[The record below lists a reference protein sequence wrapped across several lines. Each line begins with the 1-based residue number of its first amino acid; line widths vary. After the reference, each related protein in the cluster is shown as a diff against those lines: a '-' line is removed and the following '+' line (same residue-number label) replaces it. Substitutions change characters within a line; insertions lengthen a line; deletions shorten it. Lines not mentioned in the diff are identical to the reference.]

1 MKPEFIPI
9 RLVCLQCHCQ
19 SLFTFLIQD
28 ENTQSI
34 KVTKFLALDKCLPR
48 RDFLQVIE
56 VPSTEPLELSYD
68 AEWLTILRLT
78 NHLLS
83 VSDKTVYMPGPGSS
97 ER

>member
-1 MKPEFIPI
+1 MRAEFIPI

-19 SLFTFLIQD
+19 SLFTSLIQD